1 MSAFEFQ
8 LFDPKLDQLSFQTR
22 KGETRVGEHLSQQPL
37 ATAKYVLL
45 GVSENAG
52 PQANLGRQG
61 SENAFKAFTKVFFN
75 SQHYE
80 GSSTDQM
87 AYLGLIQ
94 QIKQAADQTEAS
106 AFVEQLDA
114 LLLATLNKY
123 IGPGQIPIVIG
134 GGHNNA
140 LALMRWAA
148 QRGQLSVVNIDAHAD
163 LRPTDQ
169 RHSGNSFSFALQ
181 EALLVQY
188 GIFGLHE
195 AFNNSFIRSQLSLP
209 QVTHR
214 FFEDYLQGP
223 QQLHDDVLSF
233 VQQQHHAVGIEI
245 DMDAIAL
252 MPSSAFSPSGW
263 QLDQMRALLLKL
275 GQVSP
280 QIAYLNLT
288 EAAPND
294 EKEALIVGKALT
306 YLVRDF
312 IKKGS
317 EEPLS
322 INL

>member
-8 LFDPKLDQLSFQTR
+8 LFDPKQHQLSFQTR
-22 KGETRVGEHLSQQPL
+22 NGETRVGEHLSQQPL
-37 ATAKYVLL
+37 AAAKYVLL

-52 PQANLGRQG
+52 PKANLGRQG
-61 SENAFKAFTKVFFN
+61 SENAFKAFAKVFFN
-75 SQHYE
+75 SQHYD
-80 GSSTDQM
+80 GSSTDQL

-94 QIKQAADQTEAS
+94 QVKQATDQTEAT
-106 AFVEQLDA
+106 AFVEELDA

-123 IGPGQIPIVIG
+123 IGAGQIPIVVG

-148 QRGQLSVVNIDAHAD
+148 QRGKLSVVNIDAHAD

-181 EALLVQY
+181 EELLVQY

-195 AFNNSFIRSQLSLP
+195 AFNNSFIRSQLALP
-209 QVTHR
+209 QVRHR

-223 QQLHDDVLSF
+223 HQLQDDVLGF
-233 VQQQHHAVGIEI
+233 VQHQHHPVGLEI

-263 QLDQMRALLLKL
+263 QLDQIRTLLLRL
-275 GQVSP
+275 GHIRP

-294 EKEALIVGKALT
+294 EKEDLIVGKALT

-312 IKKGS
+312 
-317 EEPLS
+317 LR
-322 INL
+322 LHQ

>member
-8 LFDPKLDQLSFQTR
+8 LFDPKLHQLSFQTR
-22 KGETRVGEHLSQQPL
+22 TGETRVGEHLSQQAL
-37 ATAKYVLL
+37 STAKYVLL
-45 GVSENAG
+45 GVCENAG
-52 PQANLGRQG
+52 PRANMGRQG
-61 SENAFKAFTKVFFN
+61 SENAFIAFMKVFFN

-80 GSSTDQM
+80 GSSTDQL

-94 QIKQAADQTEAS
+94 QVKQPADQTEAT
-106 AFVEQLDA
+106 AFVQELDA
-114 LLLATLNKY
+114 LLMATLDKY
-123 IGPGQIPIVIG
+123 IGAGQIPIVVG

-140 LALMRWAA
+140 LPIMRWAA
-148 QRGQLSVVNIDAHAD
+148 QRGKLSVVNIDAHAD

-181 EALLVQY
+181 EALLVEY
-188 GIFGLHE
+188 GVFGLHE
-195 AFNNSFIRSQLSLP
+195 AFNNSFIRTQLASP
-209 QVTHR
+209 KVKHR

-223 QQLHDDVLSF
+223 HQLYDDVLGF
-233 VQQQHHAVGIEI
+233 VQHQHHAVGLEI

-263 QLDQMRALLLKL
+263 HLDQMRTLLLKL
-275 GQVSP
+275 GHIRP

-294 EKEALIVGKALT
+294 EKEDLIVGKALT

-312 IKKGS
+312 
-317 EEPLS
+317 LR
-322 INL
+322 LHR

>member
-8 LFDPKLDQLSFQTR
+8 LFDPKLHQLSFQTR
-22 KGETRVGEHLSQQPL
+22 TGETRVGEHLSQQAL
-37 ATAKYVLL
+37 STAKYVLL
-45 GVSENAG
+45 GVCENAG
-52 PQANLGRQG
+52 PRANMGRQG

-80 GSSTDQM
+80 GSSTDQL

-94 QIKQAADQTEAS
+94 QVKQPADQTEAT
-106 AFVEQLDA
+106 AFVQELDA
-114 LLLATLNKY
+114 LLMATLDKY
-123 IGPGQIPIVIG
+123 IGAGQIPIVVG

-140 LALMRWAA
+140 LPLMRWAA
-148 QRGQLSVVNIDAHAD
+148 QRGKLSVVNIDAHAD

-181 EALLVQY
+181 EALLVEY
-188 GIFGLHE
+188 GVFGLHE
-195 AFNNSFIRSQLSLP
+195 AFNNSFIRTQLASP
-209 QVTHR
+209 KVKHR

-223 QQLHDDVLSF
+223 HQLYDDVLGF
-233 VQQQHHAVGIEI
+233 VQHQHHAVGLEI

-263 QLDQMRALLLKL
+263 QLDQMRTLLLKL
-275 GQVSP
+275 GHIRP

-294 EKEALIVGKALT
+294 EKEDLIVGKALT

-312 IKKGS
+312 
-317 EEPLS
+317 LR
-322 INL
+322 LHQ

>member
-8 LFDPKLDQLSFQTR
+8 LFDPKLHQLSFQTR
-22 KGETRVGEHLSQQPL
+22 TGETRVGEHLSQQAL
-37 ATAKYVLL
+37 STAKYVLL
-45 GVSENAG
+45 GVCENAG
-52 PQANLGRQG
+52 PRANMGRQG
-61 SENAFKAFTKVFFN
+61 SENAFIAFMKVFFN

-80 GSSTDQM
+80 GSSTDQL

-94 QIKQAADQTEAS
+94 QVKQPADQTEAT
-106 AFVEQLDA
+106 AFVQELDA
-114 LLLATLNKY
+114 LLMATLDKY
-123 IGPGQIPIVIG
+123 IGAGQIPIVVG

-140 LALMRWAA
+140 LPLMRWAA
-148 QRGQLSVVNIDAHAD
+148 QRGKLSVVNIDAHAD

-181 EALLVQY
+181 EALLVEY
-188 GIFGLHE
+188 GVFGLHE
-195 AFNNSFIRSQLSLP
+195 AFNNSFIRTQLASP
-209 QVTHR
+209 KVKHR

-223 QQLHDDVLSF
+223 HQLYDDVLGF
-233 VQQQHHAVGIEI
+233 VQHQHHAVGLEI

-263 QLDQMRALLLKL
+263 PLDQMRTLLLKL
-275 GQVSP
+275 GHIRP

-294 EKEALIVGKALT
+294 EKEDLIVGKALT

-312 IKKGS
+312 
-317 EEPLS
+317 LR
-322 INL
+322 LHR

>member
-8 LFDPKLDQLSFQTR
+8 LFDPKLHQLSFQTR
-22 KGETRVGEHLSQQPL
+22 TGETRVGEHLSQQAL
-37 ATAKYVLL
+37 STAKYVLL
-45 GVSENAG
+45 GVCENAG
-52 PQANLGRQG
+52 PRANMGRQG

-80 GSSTDQM
+80 GSSTDQL

-94 QIKQAADQTEAS
+94 QVKQPADQTEAT
-106 AFVEQLDA
+106 AFVQELDA
-114 LLLATLNKY
+114 LLMATLDKY
-123 IGPGQIPIVIG
+123 IGAGQIPIVVG

-140 LALMRWAA
+140 LPLMRWAA
-148 QRGQLSVVNIDAHAD
+148 QRGKLSVVNIDAHAD

-181 EALLVQY
+181 EALLVEY
-188 GIFGLHE
+188 GVFGLHE
-195 AFNNSFIRSQLSLP
+195 AFNNSFIRTQLASP
-209 QVTHR
+209 KVKHR

-223 QQLHDDVLSF
+223 HQLYDDVLGF
-233 VQQQHHAVGIEI
+233 VQHQHHAVGLEI

-263 QLDQMRALLLKL
+263 QLDQMRTLLLKL
-275 GQVSP
+275 GHIRP

-294 EKEALIVGKALT
+294 EKEDLIVGKALT

-312 IKKGS
+312 
-317 EEPLS
+317 LR
-322 INL
+322 LHR

>member
-8 LFDPKLDQLSFQTR
+8 LFDPKLHQLSFQTR
-22 KGETRVGEHLSQQPL
+22 TGETRVGEHLSQQAL
-37 ATAKYVLL
+37 STAKYVLL
-45 GVSENAG
+45 GVCENAG
-52 PQANLGRQG
+52 PRANMGRQG

-80 GSSTDQM
+80 GSSTDQL

-94 QIKQAADQTEAS
+94 QVKQPADQTEAT
-106 AFVEQLDA
+106 AFVQELDA
-114 LLLATLNKY
+114 LLMATLDKY
-123 IGPGQIPIVIG
+123 IGAGQIPIVVG

-140 LALMRWAA
+140 LPLMRWAA
-148 QRGQLSVVNIDAHAD
+148 QRGKLSVVNIDAHAD

-181 EALLVQY
+181 EALLVEY
-188 GIFGLHE
+188 GVFGLHE
-195 AFNNSFIRSQLSLP
+195 AFNNSFIRTQLASP
-209 QVTHR
+209 KVKHR

-223 QQLHDDVLSF
+223 HQLYDDVLGF
-233 VQQQHHAVGIEI
+233 VQHQHHAVGLEI

-263 QLDQMRALLLKL
+263 HLDQMRTLLLKL
-275 GQVSP
+275 GHIRP

-294 EKEALIVGKALT
+294 EKEDLIVGKALT

-312 IKKGS
+312 
-317 EEPLS
+317 LR
-322 INL
+322 LHR

>member
-8 LFDPKLDQLSFQTR
+8 LFDPKLHQLSFQTR
-22 KGETRVGEHLSQQPL
+22 PGETRVGEHLSQQAL
-37 ATAKYVLL
+37 STAKYVLL
-45 GVSENAG
+45 GVCENAG
-52 PQANLGRQG
+52 PRANMGRQG

-80 GSSTDQM
+80 GSSTDQL

-94 QIKQAADQTEAS
+94 QVKQPANQTEAT
-106 AFVEQLDA
+106 AFVQELDA
-114 LLLATLNKY
+114 LLMSTLDKY
-123 IGPGQIPIVIG
+123 IGAGQIPIVVG

-140 LALMRWAA
+140 LPLMRWAA
-148 QRGQLSVVNIDAHAD
+148 QRGKLSVVNIDAHAD

-181 EALLVQY
+181 EALLVEY
-188 GIFGLHE
+188 GVFGLHE
-195 AFNNSFIRSQLSLP
+195 AFNNSFIRTQLASP
-209 QVTHR
+209 KVKHR

-223 QQLHDDVLSF
+223 HQLYDDVLGF
-233 VQQQHHAVGIEI
+233 VQHQHHAVGLEI

-263 QLDQMRALLLKL
+263 HLDQMRTLLLKL
-275 GQVSP
+275 GHIRP
-280 QIAYLNLT
+280 EIAYLNLT

-294 EKEALIVGKALT
+294 EKEDLIVGKALT

-312 IKKGS
+312 
-317 EEPLS
+317 LR
-322 INL
+322 LHR

>member
-8 LFDPKLDQLSFQTR
+8 LFYAIQHQLSFYTR
-22 KGETRVGEHLSQQPL
+22 NGETRVGEHLSQQPL
-37 ATAKYVLL
+37 AAAKYVLL

-61 SENAFKAFTKVFFN
+61 SENAFKAFGKVFFN
-75 SQHYE
+75 SQHYD
-80 GSSTDQM
+80 GSSTDQL

-94 QIKQAADQTEAS
+94 QVKQATDQTEAT
-106 AFVEQLDA
+106 AFVEELDA

-123 IGPGQIPIVIG
+123 IGAGQIPIVVG

-148 QRGQLSVVNIDAHAD
+148 QRGKLSVVNIDAHAD

-181 EALLVQY
+181 EELLVQY

-195 AFNNSFIRSQLSLP
+195 AFNNSFIRSQLALP
-209 QVTHR
+209 QVRHR

-223 QQLHDDVLSF
+223 HQLQDDVLGF
-233 VQQQHHAVGIEI
+233 VQHQHHPVGLEI

-263 QLDQMRALLLKL
+263 QLDQIRTLLHKL
-275 GQVSP
+275 GHIRP

-294 EKEALIVGKALT
+294 EKEDLIVGKALT

-312 IKKGS
+312 
-317 EEPLS
+317 LR
-322 INL
+322 LHQ